1 MQTLN
6 VLGYFVLYA
15 TIVSESYLSGNYK
28 HLFLFKF
35 LPLQTVLA
43 AKEIELEQYK
53 SLVEEL
59 NQQIN
64 GLQMDTDKTSLAVLQ
79 QVRNSDL
86 CEAVLAE

>member
-1 MQTLN
+1 M
-6 VLGYFVLYA
+6 LYA
-15 TIVSESYLSGNYK
+15 TIVSESYLRGNVK
-28 HLFLFKF
+28 HLFLFFKF

-59 NQQIN
+59 KQQIN
-64 GLQMDTDKTSLAVLQ
+64 GLQMDTDKTSLVMLQ

-86 CEAVLAE
+86 CEAMLAE